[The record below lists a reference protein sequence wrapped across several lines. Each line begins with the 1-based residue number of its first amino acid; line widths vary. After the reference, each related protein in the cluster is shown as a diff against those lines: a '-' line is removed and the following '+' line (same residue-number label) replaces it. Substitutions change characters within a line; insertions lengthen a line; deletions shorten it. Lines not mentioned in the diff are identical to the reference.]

1 MPTIPFAILGATS
14 FGGCLSYNTESS
26 DKQGGSGAFV
36 MIENNQIKEYIP
48 TEESL
53 FDMASVFAILSDPTR
68 LKIISALSLANLTV
82 TEITEMLSLNQT
94 TVSHQLKTLKD
105 NDYVVATRRG
115 KNIYYS
121 LKNENVNDI
130 LLSSVVFLGY

>member
-1 MPTIPFAILGATS
+1 
-14 FGGCLSYNTESS
+14 
-26 DKQGGSGAFV
+26 

-82 TEITEMLSLNQT
+82 TEITETLSLNQT